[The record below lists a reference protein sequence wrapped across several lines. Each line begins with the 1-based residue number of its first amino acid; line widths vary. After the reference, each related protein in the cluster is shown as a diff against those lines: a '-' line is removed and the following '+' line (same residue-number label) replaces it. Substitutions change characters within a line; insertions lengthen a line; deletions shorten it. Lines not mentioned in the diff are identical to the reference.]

1 MGKTKNRKY
10 MIIISL
16 LCVLLIAVNILNIT
30 LAYFTDKK
38 SAENSSILT
47 FGKINIDAYF
57 APNSGNLTEDFTFE
71 SKDVMTGSTLN
82 RNIIIQNAED
92 AEKCAVRIT
101 YVFEL
106 DAGSGYTDVTSE
118 NYLKMSVANKTNWT
132 VSDDLMYYYYNS
144 ALNTKT
150 NNPTTDGS
158 QIAETITFTITDNF
172 SRDNLETAFNVSN
185 LKDVKYRIQL
195 KCEAVQVAN
204 DGHINA
210 DDWAGQTPAE
220 WPLAK

>member
-1 MGKTKNRKY
+1 MGKVKNKKY
-10 MIIISL
+10 IILISL
-16 LCVLLIAVNILNIT
+16 LCILLIAVNILNIT

-57 APNSGNLTEDFTFE
+57 APNSGNLTENFTFE
-71 SKDVMTGSTLN
+71 SKDVMTGSTLD

-106 DAGSGYTDVTSE
+106 DAGSGFKDVTDKH
-118 NYLKMSVANKTNWT
+118 YLTMSVKNSSNWT
-132 VSDDLMYYYYNS
+132 ISSDSMYYYYNS

-150 NNPTTDGS
+150 STPTTDGS
-158 QIAETITFTITDNF
+158 QIAETITFTITEQF
-172 SRDNLETAFNVSN
+172 GKENLENEFNVSN
-185 LKDVKYRIQL
+185 LQSVQYRIKL

-204 DGHINA
+204 NGHINA
-210 DDWAGQTPAE
+210 PDWAGQIPNG
-220 WPLAK
+220 WPLAN